1 MTESE
6 NWINVT
12 SLGDLMDKQA
22 EKYGDKDAIVF
33 PEGRYSYQDIS
44 AYAQNISKALLALG
58 VEPGDRVGYFLQ
70 ECIDTV
76 GIIIGAA
83 KIGAI
88 TAPINSRFKSTELEQ
103 VIVHAGMKVIFT
115 SSPAV
120 ATDFNGLIN
129 ETFPQIAESPSQRLD
144 FPEAPELEAL
154 ITLDDIERAGTF
166 NLSDVNEMALTISDE
181 DVAARQAGVRV
192 RDTAI
197 IMYTSGTTA
206 MPKGAMLSHE
216 SFSRYAASIKKRMR
230 LDEDDIFWAALP
242 MFHIGGVAFVIA
254 SLFVGSTFIH
264 TGNYN
269 PDVALQQIRDE
280 RPTVALP
287 AFETIWVPIVNHP
300 TREEDDFDSIRL
312 VMVVGVPERLR
323 QFQEQTPHA
332 PILNC
337 FGQTEVCAFL
347 SLCELDDEPELR
359 FTKGGFP
366 LPGMIAE
373 VHDPESGE
381 ILPNGSIGELWYR
394 GPNMFDGYFRDP
406 ELTEEVFDERGFF
419 RTGDIC
425 ELDEDGR
432 VTFVS
437 RLKDMLKVGGENVSA
452 AEVEGYLITHPSIV
466 LAQVVAAPDER
477 YVEVPAAYIQL
488 KPDTQATEEEI
499 IDFCRGKIATY
510 RVPRYV
516 RFVEDW
522 PMSGTKIKKVILREM
537 IADELKSKGIT
548 QADKITST

>member
-1 MTESE
+1 
-6 NWINVT
+6 
-12 SLGDLMDKQA
+12 MDKQA

-154 ITLDDIERAGTF
+154 ITLDDIERPGTF

-181 DVAARQAGVRV
+181 AVAARQAGVRV

-300 TREEDDFDSIRL
+300 TREEGDFDSIRL

-488 KPDTQATEEEI
+488 KPDTQATEDEI

-516 RFVEDW
+516 RFVDDW

>member
-1 MTESE
+1 
-6 NWINVT
+6 
-12 SLGDLMDKQA
+12 MDKQA

>member
-1 MTESE
+1 MTDYR

-12 SLGDLMDKQA
+12 SLGDLMDMQA

-33 PEGRYSYQDIS
+33 PEGRYSYQDI
-44 AYAQNISKALLALG
+44 AMYAQNISKALLALG

-70 ECIDTV
+70 ECIDTI

-88 TAPINSRFKSTELEQ
+88 TAPINSRFKTTELEQ

-129 ETFPQIAESPSQRLD
+129 ETFPQIAESPSQHLD

-154 ITLDDIERAGTF
+154 ITLDDIERPGTF
-166 NLSDVNEMALTISDE
+166 NLSDVDEMALTISDD

-216 SFSRYAASIKKRMR
+216 SFSRYASSVKERMV
-230 LDEDDIFWAALP
+230 LTEDDIFWAALP
-242 MFHIGGVAFVIA
+242 MFHIGGVAFVLA

-280 RPTVALP
+280 RPTVVLP
-287 AFETIWVPIVNHP
+287 AFETIWVPVVNHP
-300 TREEDDFDSIRL
+300 NREEDDFDSVRV

-347 SLCELDDEPELR
+347 SLSELDDDPELR

-366 LPGMIAE
+366 MPGMEAE
-373 VHDPESGE
+373 VHDPDTGE
-381 ILPNGSIGELWYR
+381 VLPNGSVGELWYR
-394 GPNMFDGYFRDP
+394 GPNMFDGYFRDQ
-406 ELTEEVFDERGFF
+406 ELTKEVFDGRGFF
-419 RTGDIC
+419 KTGDIC
-425 ELDEDGR
+425 EIDIDGR

-452 AEVEGYLITHPSIV
+452 AEVEGYLITHPAIA
-466 LAQVVAAPDER
+466 LAQVVSAPDER
-477 YVEVPAAYIQL
+477 YVEVPAAFIQL
-488 KPDTQATEEEI
+488 KPDMDATEEEI
-499 IDFCRGKIATY
+499 IEFCKGKIATY
-510 RVPRYV
+510 RIPRYV
-516 RFVEDW
+516 RFVDDW
-522 PMSGTKIKKVILREM
+522 PMSGTKIKKIVLREM
-537 IADELKSKGIT
+537 IASELKDKGIT
-548 QADKITST
+548 QADKMSSS

>member
-1 MTESE
+1 MTEYR

-12 SLGDLMDKQA
+12 SLGDLMDMQA

-33 PEGRYSYQDIS
+33 PEGRYSYQDI
-44 AYAQNISKALLALG
+44 AIYAQNISKALLALG

-70 ECIDTV
+70 ECIDTI

-88 TAPINSRFKSTELEQ
+88 TAPINSRFKTTELEQ

-516 RFVEDW
+516 RFVDDW

>member
-1 MTESE
+1 
-6 NWINVT
+6 
-12 SLGDLMDKQA
+12 MDKQA

-88 TAPINSRFKSTELEQ
+88 TAPINSRFKTTELEQ